1 MYRAIVK
8 IKGKSP
14 LSQSRQHRTEYL
26 DGESHED
33 YENRT
38 WREKSNYDENGMVYV
53 PAMAFKQAMD
63 LAAKR
68 LAIPDPDNKRANM
81 TKFFVSDVCCEDNMS
96 IGIHKDNMPQKWINA
111 NVDGVRG
118 SGKRVPRSFPQ
129 TPVWEGIATFLIT
142 EPKITHEM
150 FERVIRAAGQS
161 IGVGQF
167 RPANGGLN
175 GKWTV
180 VSIEFVPYEFGEE
193 AKIEESP
200 RRTRPNLVA

>member
-1 MYRAIVK
+1 MYRALVI

-33 YENRT
+33 YEKRT
-38 WREKSNYDENGMVYV
+38 WREKANYDENGIVFI

-68 LAIPDPDNKRANM
+68 LSIPDPDNKRASM
-81 TKFFVSDVCCEDNMS
+81 TKFFVRDVFCEDNVS
-96 IGIHKDNMPQKWINA
+96 IGIHKDSTPQKWINA

-118 SGKRVPRSFPQ
+118 SGKRVPRAFPQ
-129 TPVWEGIATFLIT
+129 VPNWEGTATFLIT
-142 EPKITHEM
+142 EPKITEEM
-150 FERVIRAAGQS
+150 FERVIRAAGKS

-180 VSIEFVPYEFGEE
+180 LSIEYVPYEFGEE
-193 AKIEESP
+193 PEVKETP
-200 RRTRPNLVA
+200 KK